1 MAISACHE
9 NVREAMEETRGERK
23 GDNKDE
29 QERRRPMWKPQEES
43 WAALVKKQAQG
54 DTAMQADVPVK
65 LPTRDKLNQ
74 AIKNDT
80 KGSYLCGSQTRGKN

>member
-54 DTAMQADVPVK
+54 DSYENGRASEIADQRQIESSHQK
-65 LPTRDKLNQ
+65 
-74 AIKNDT
+74 
-80 KGSYLCGSQTRGKN
+80 